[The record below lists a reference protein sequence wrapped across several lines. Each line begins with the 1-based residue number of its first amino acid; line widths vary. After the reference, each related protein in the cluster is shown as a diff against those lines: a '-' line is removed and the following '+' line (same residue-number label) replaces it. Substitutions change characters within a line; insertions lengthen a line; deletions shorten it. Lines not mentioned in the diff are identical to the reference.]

1 MRIPPQKYCDVLT
14 TRTNSLTMHFLQVYD
29 VSSFVSK
36 HPGGVD
42 QIMMG
47 AGRDITP
54 VFESYHDLEIAK

>member
-1 MRIPPQKYCDVLT
+1 MVDLSLPPSLPPSLS
-14 TRTNSLTMHFLQVYD
+14 NSIYKVYD

-47 AGRDITP
+47 ASRDITQ
-54 VFESYHDLEIAK
+54 VFESYHKHDTLKK